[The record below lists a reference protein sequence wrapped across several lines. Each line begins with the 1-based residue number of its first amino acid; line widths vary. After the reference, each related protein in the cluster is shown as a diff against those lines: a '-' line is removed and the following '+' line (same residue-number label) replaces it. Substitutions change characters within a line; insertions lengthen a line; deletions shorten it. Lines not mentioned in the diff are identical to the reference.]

1 MSSSLL
7 SNFHIAFA
15 VAPSDTANLQT
26 PANMLY
32 VGTGGDLNI
41 TLSGDGQ
48 TPVIL
53 KNLSNGTFFDASVVR
68 VSNTNTT
75 ASDIVAF
82 V

>member
-1 MSSSLL
+1 
-7 SNFHIAFA
+7 
-15 VAPSDTANLQT
+15 
-26 PANMLY
+26 MLY

-41 TLSGDGQ
+41 TLSGDGE

-75 ASDIVAF
+75 AGDIVSF